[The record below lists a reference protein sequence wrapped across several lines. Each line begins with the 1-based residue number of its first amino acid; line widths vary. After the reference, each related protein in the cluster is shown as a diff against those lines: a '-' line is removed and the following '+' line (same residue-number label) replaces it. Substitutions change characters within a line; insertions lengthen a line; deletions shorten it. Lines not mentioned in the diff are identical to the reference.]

1 MIKSVSAHVVQ
12 AFVAI
17 SHASSFSRMSGQ
29 LVILKD
35 MQLASLA
42 QPNI

>member
-17 SHASSFSRMSGQ
+17 SHASSFLSRMSGQ
-29 LVILKD
+29 LVKLKD

-42 QPNI
+42 